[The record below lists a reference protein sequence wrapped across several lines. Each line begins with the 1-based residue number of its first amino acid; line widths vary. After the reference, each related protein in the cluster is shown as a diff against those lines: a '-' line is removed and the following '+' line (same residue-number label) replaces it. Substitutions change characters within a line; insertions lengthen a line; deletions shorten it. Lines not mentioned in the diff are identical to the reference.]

1 MRLGPHVVTQGTTQ
15 CRPPPGPGS
24 RTPGRSPAVGPLR
37 DDREATVLPK
47 PRAAP
52 PARGHGD
59 GLSSMGQLRGHQ
71 ARPGF
76 GRCEAPLPRRTCGPP
91 GASCG
96 SLIRA
101 ASPAP
106 SARSDGVRARRQ
118 PRLGRRGRSESSRHQ
133 RPRCQ
138 AGERPPSLPLAPL
151 PAASARPGS
160 VPAAPR
166 AVMCPGCWRPA
177 GQGACPPCP
186 LGTPRILRNV
196 RVCVRARLIP
206 SRGKASPSA
215 EFLTSPCGWPPG
227 GVWVGAST
235 GTPALGLPSSV
246 SPHLGRNCGPR
257 GQAGESAPPGF
268 RSHPKS
274 LNPRSRPGTLQVP
287 HLPACSATLR
297 LLTRNVGTPRRAV
310 QRRPRGSPCP
320 SSPTQGSLRGRT
332 WLGRHTSPGTV
343 GQSGMFVGVQ
353 SNKTPH
359 SGRPPRMNADGQNAG
374 RTPPAPNHGRCQR
387 STARSA
393 ETGLAA
399 ASASVTRRGAL
410 LRPGFARRGPRRRVP
425 TERDLFRALA
435 MRVFRCWSFRPLPK
449 PGGRGRT
456 LRVGC
461 STGAVRPGRP
471 FRRSWRS
478 RLHYGH

>member
-1 MRLGPHVVTQGTTQ
+1 MQLRPHVVTQGTTQ

-52 PARGHGD
+52 LARGHGD

-76 GRCEAPLPRRTCGPP
+76 GHREAPLPRRTRGPP
-91 GASCG
+91 GASRG

-196 RVCVRARLIP
+196 RVCARALDSFKGKSLSLCRIPYQPLRLAA
-206 SRGKASPSA
+206 RWG
-215 EFLTSPCGWPPG
+215 LGG
-227 GVWVGAST
+227 GVHRDPRPRA
-235 GTPALGLPSSV
+235 ALQRVPSFGEELWAERAGWGV
-246 SPHLGRNCGPR
+246 SPTR
-257 GQAGESAPPGF
+257 
-268 RSHPKS
+268 
-274 LNPRSRPGTLQVP
+274 LQVP
-287 HLPACSATLR
+287 P
-297 LLTRNVGTPRRAV
+297 
-310 QRRPRGSPCP
+310 
-320 SSPTQGSLRGRT
+320 
-332 WLGRHTSPGTV
+332 
-343 GQSGMFVGVQ
+343 
-353 SNKTPH
+353 
-359 SGRPPRMNADGQNAG
+359 
-374 RTPPAPNHGRCQR
+374 
-387 STARSA
+387 
-393 ETGLAA
+393 
-399 ASASVTRRGAL
+399 
-410 LRPGFARRGPRRRVP
+410 
-425 TERDLFRALA
+425 
-435 MRVFRCWSFRPLPK
+435 
-449 PGGRGRT
+449 
-456 LRVGC
+456 
-461 STGAVRPGRP
+461 
-471 FRRSWRS
+471 
-478 RLHYGH
+478 